1 MNQGVNMSILSK
13 HECND
18 AVYNP
23 EISVIMSVYQESE
36 GFLTQ
41 AIDSILGQ
49 TYKNFEF
56 LITIDNP
63 DYKHKN
69 ILDEYSESDQ
79 RVKLICNRTNIG
91 LTKSLNNAIKSAN
104 GKYVARQDADDISL
118 PQRLEKQYDF
128 LRNNPMYS
136 IVGTSF
142 RFIDDNGRFIKRFR
156 RTIDPKR
163 INKIMLRKNPLVHGA
178 VLMNKEDLISVGNYN
193 ENITCAQDYELWLRF
208 LRNNKKIFII
218 NSTLYYLRKHQ
229 GSMTVRNAFH
239 QCMMHFLIQK
249 EIDFVKFDSKNIEV
263 YLSIFSEKE
272 KSHLYYMTSKII
284 RSSDIAESLDY
295 CKDSIKYYKYNIKAY
310 LLFYWLTI
318 EKVLTKMFII

>member
-118 PQRLEKQYDF
+118 PQRLEKQYVF
-128 LRNNPMYS
+128 LTQNPLYS
-136 IVGTSF
+136 IVGT
-142 RFIDDNGRFIKRFR
+142 RACIIDSNGKFIKRQR
-156 RTIDPKR
+156 RPIFLRR
-163 INKIMLRKNPLVHGA
+163 INKIMLKRNFLVHGT
-178 VLMNKEDLISVGNYN
+178 VLINKKDLISVGNYN
-193 ENITCAQDYELWLRF
+193 EKILFTQDYELWLRF
-208 LRNNKKIFII
+208 LGNNKKIFIL
-218 NSTLYYLRKHQ
+218 NDYLYYLRQHQ
-229 GSMTVRNAFH
+229 GSVTARNVFH
-239 QCMMHFLIQK
+239 QSITCFLIQEK
-249 EIDFVKFDSKNIEV
+249 INFEKFDNKKIEE
-263 YLSIFSEKE
+263 YLLTFDEKK
-272 KSHLYYMTSKII
+272 KSHVYYLASKII
-284 RSSDIAESLDY
+284 SKSNLIKSLDY
-295 CKDSIKYYKYNIKAY
+295 CRNSIKYYKYNLKSYILFCY
-310 LLFYWLTI
+310 ILLNMLFRK
-318 EKVLTKMFII
+318 E